1 MAIDRELS
9 NRNSKYTEL
18 RERENWKVS
27 YRVECGSLGCR
38 SFFETTLLLTLVA
51 RVSFSVTVV
60 DRVIVTSRMSDN
72 RVSDGRRNSSN
83 IKSRNYIHLAKEKR
97 KRKIERG
104 KGNVSSRRSF
114 YVEDSVVIFRL

>member
-9 NRNSKYTEL
+9 NCNSKYTEL
-18 RERENWKVS
+18 RERPNWKVS

-83 IKSRNYIHLAKEKR
+83 VSNIKSRNYIHLSKKKER
-97 KRKIERG
+97 KNKKKKKEE
-104 KGNVSSRRSF
+104 KETFPLVEVST
-114 YVEDSVVIFRL
+114 